1 MKTNHW
7 HRPSTRP
14 SPLLPSRLTQN
25 LRHRDLH
32 ELLSRCT
39 AMPQVSITKNNHTSL
54 FPYIKLSDAC
64 FAKEATKPMNRSENN
79 IGAFRCKA
87 IYRNE
92 MYFSKNALQQNTH
105 KHTHTHTHTHTHRHT
120 DTQTHRHT
128 DTHTRTT
135 HKHESPQAGHDKKCN
150 SQPNH
155 ATTSSTVTMVSRS
168 NTPTGLLLVNSF
180 LELLLKRSTVVS
192 HCFSC

>member
-1 MKTNHW
+1 MANMKTNHW

-92 MYFSKNALQQNTH
+92 MYFSKHALQQN
-105 KHTHTHTHTHTHRHT
+105 THTHTHTH
-120 DTQTHRHT
+120 
-128 DTHTRTT
+128 THTRTT